1 MKQTATNS
9 LLNATYINH
18 WMVVVCESKER
29 DNRSMYE
36 EELDRLEIRISY
48 LEKQNEELNE
58 VVIEQ
63 GKTITH
69 LMVQMEEMKK
79 KVKDLMDV
87 TADERANRKPPHYL
101 FISLQY

>member
-1 MKQTATNS
+1 MKQNATKS
-9 LLNATYINH
+9 LLIATCIIHQN
-18 WMVVVCESKER
+18 VVVWEMKER
-29 DNRSMYE
+29 DNISMYE
-36 EELDRLEIRISY
+36 DELDRLEIRISY

-69 LMVQMEEMKK
+69 LMIQMEEIKK

-87 TADERANRKPPHYL
+87 TADERANRKPPHY
-101 FISLQY
+101 

>member
-1 MKQTATNS
+1 
-9 LLNATYINH
+9 
-18 WMVVVCESKER
+18 
-29 DNRSMYE
+29 MYKD
-36 EELDRLEIRISY
+36 ELDRHEIRISY

-69 LMVQMEEMKK
+69 LMIQMEEIKK

-87 TADERANRKPPHYL
+87 TADERANRKPPHY
-101 FISLQY
+101 

>member
-18 WMVVVCESKER
+18 WKVVVCKTKER
-29 DNRSMYE
+29 DNIYMYE
-36 EELDRLEIRISY
+36 DELDRLEIRISY

-87 TADERANRKPPHYL
+87 TADERANRKPPHY
-101 FISLQY
+101 